1 MMREVRD
8 KVSVEIDEADE
19 GLYLLFVGGCQPV
32 CYSSNL
38 HWVHF
43 HLVMRDDDAE
53 VLNLGPFKLTF
64 LQSEVELMLVH
75 TV

>member
-8 KVSVEIDEADE
+8 EASVEIDEVDE
-19 GLYLLFVGGCQPV
+19 GLYLLFVGRRRPV
-32 CYSSNL
+32 RYSGNL

-53 VLNLGPFKLTF
+53 VLDLGLFKLTF
-64 LQSEVELMLVH
+64 LRSEVELMLVH